1 MRYSKE
7 FIEEV
12 VQCYLRV
19 DNKSYVSR
27 KYNLNLHTVRYWV
40 NQYEKEKN
48 IDVYAKKLSKMSEI
62 LNFYEQTGDY
72 NLVAEKYDINKEK
85 VKELLDE
92 YKTELHFLSPNYKK
106 LKRELMRLL
115 DIFSEAYDRSKSIFV
130 LEKVI
135 LIELCLGKDD
145 DYIIS
150 KYNPSLT
157 LLDKVKK
164 TL

>member
-106 LKRELMRLL
+106 LKRELLRLL
-115 DIFSEAYDRSKSIFV
+115 DIFSKAYDRSKSIFV

-150 KYNPSLT
+150 KYNASLT

>member
-27 KYNLNLHTVRYWV
+27 KYKLNLHTVRYWV

-92 YKTELHFLSPNYKK
+92 YKAELHFLSPNYKK

>member
-40 NQYEKEKN
+40 NQYEKAKN

-106 LKRELMRLL
+106 LKRELLRLL

>member
-27 KYNLNLHTVRYWV
+27 KYKLNLHTVRYWV

-115 DIFSEAYDRSKSIFV
+115 DIFSKAYDRSKSIFV

-157 LLDKVKK
+157 LLEKIKK

>member
-27 KYNLNLHTVRYWV
+27 KYKLNLHTVRYWV

>member
-7 FIEEV
+7 FIDEV

-40 NQYEKEKN
+40 DQYEKEKN
-48 IDVYAKKLSKMSEI
+48 IDAYAKKLAKMAEI
-62 LNFYEQTGDY
+62 LKFYEETGDY
-72 NLVAEKYDINKEK
+72 NLVSEKYNIKPEK
-85 VKELLDE
+85 VEEVLDE
-92 YKTELHFLSPNYKK
+92 FKTELHFLSPNYKRI
-106 LKRELMRLL
+106 KRELLRLL
-115 DIFSEAYDRSKSIFV
+115 TIFSKAYNRSKSLFV

-145 DYIIS
+145 EYIIS
-150 KYNPSLT
+150 KYNPSLS

>member
-1 MRYSKE
+1 
-7 FIEEV
+7 
-12 VQCYLRV
+12 
-19 DNKSYVSR
+19 
-27 KYNLNLHTVRYWV
+27 
-40 NQYEKEKN
+40 
-48 IDVYAKKLSKMSEI
+48 MSEI

-85 VKELLDE
+85 VKDVLDE
-92 YKTELHFLSPNYKK
+92 YKTELHFLTPNYKK
-106 LKRELMRLL
+106 LKRELLRLL
-115 DIFSEAYDRSKSIFV
+115 TIFSKAYNRTKSIFV

-150 KYNPSLT
+150 TYNPSLT

>member
-1 MRYSKE
+1 
-7 FIEEV
+7 
-12 VQCYLRV
+12 
-19 DNKSYVSR
+19 
-27 KYNLNLHTVRYWV
+27 
-40 NQYEKEKN
+40 
-48 IDVYAKKLSKMSEI
+48 
-62 LNFYEQTGDY
+62 
-72 NLVAEKYDINKEK
+72 
-85 VKELLDE
+85 
-92 YKTELHFLSPNYKK
+92 
-106 LKRELMRLL
+106 MRLL

>member
-27 KYNLNLHTVRYWV
+27 KYKLNLHTVRYWV

-106 LKRELMRLL
+106 LKRELLRLL
-115 DIFSEAYDRSKSIFV
+115 DIFSKAYDRSKSIFV

>member
-27 KYNLNLHTVRYWV
+27 KYKLNLHTVRYWV

-106 LKRELMRLL
+106 LKRELLRLL
-115 DIFSEAYDRSKSIFV
+115 DIFSKAYDRSKSIFV

-157 LLDKVKK
+157 LLDKIKK

>member
-27 KYNLNLHTVRYWV
+27 KYKLNLHTVRYWV
-40 NQYEKEKN
+40 SQYEKEKN

-106 LKRELMRLL
+106 LKRELLRLL

>member
-27 KYNLNLHTVRYWV
+27 KYKLNLHTVRYWV

-106 LKRELMRLL
+106 LKRELLRLL
-115 DIFSEAYDRSKSIFV
+115 DIFSNAYDRSKSIFV

>member
-27 KYNLNLHTVRYWV
+27 KYKLNLHTVRYWV

-106 LKRELMRLL
+106 LKRELLRLL

>member
-106 LKRELMRLL
+106 LKRELLRLL

>member
-7 FIEEV
+7 FIDEV

-19 DNKSYVSR
+19 DNVSYVSR
-27 KYNLNLHTVRYWV
+27 KYNLNIHTVRYWV
-40 NQYEKEKN
+40 NRYEKEKN
-48 IDVYAKKLSKMSEI
+48 IDLYAKKLSKMSEI
-62 LNFYEQTGDY
+62 VNFYEQTGDY
-72 NLVAEKYDINKEK
+72 NLVAEKYDINKET
-85 VKELLDE
+85 VKELLDD
-92 YKTELHFLSPNYKK
+92 YKAELHYLSPNYKK
-106 LKRELMRLL
+106 LERELLRLL
-115 DIFSEAYDRSKSIFV
+115 AFFSGVYDRTKSIFV
-130 LEKVI
+130 LEKLI

-150 KYNPSLT
+150 KYNASLT

>member
-19 DNKSYVSR
+19 DNKSYVSS
-27 KYNLNLHTVRYWV
+27 KYKLNLQTVRYWV

-106 LKRELMRLL
+106 LKRELLRLL
-115 DIFSEAYDRSKSIFV
+115 DIFSKAYDRSKSIFV

>member
-27 KYNLNLHTVRYWV
+27 KYKLNLHTVRYWV

-106 LKRELMRLL
+106 LKRELLRLL
-115 DIFSEAYDRSKSIFV
+115 DIFSKAYDRSKSIFV

-150 KYNPSLT
+150 KYNHSLT

>member
-27 KYNLNLHTVRYWV
+27 KYKLNLHTVRYWV

-72 NLVAEKYDINKEK
+72 NLVAEKYDINKGK

>member
-27 KYNLNLHTVRYWV
+27 KYKLNLHTVRYWV

-106 LKRELMRLL
+106 LKRELLRLL
-115 DIFSEAYDRSKSIFV
+115 DIFSKAYDRSKSIFV

-135 LIELCLGKDD
+135 LIELCVGKDD

>member
-40 NQYEKEKN
+40 DQYEKEKY
-48 IDVYAKKLSKMSEI
+48 IEAYAKKLAKMSEI

-85 VKELLDE
+85 VKDVLDE
-92 YKTELHFLSPNYKK
+92 YKTELHFLTPNYKK
-106 LKRELMRLL
+106 LKRELLRLL
-115 DIFSEAYDRSKSIFV
+115 TIFSKAYNRTKSIFV

-150 KYNPSLT
+150 TYNPSLI

>member
-27 KYNLNLHTVRYWV
+27 KYKLNLHTVRYWV

-85 VKELLDE
+85 VKDVLDE

-106 LKRELMRLL
+106 LKRELLRLL

>member
-27 KYNLNLHTVRYWV
+27 KYKLNLHTVRYWV

-106 LKRELMRLL
+106 LKRELLRLL
-115 DIFSEAYDRSKSIFV
+115 DIFSKAYDRSKSIFV

-157 LLDKVKK
+157 LLEKIKK